1 MLSTATIAIPA
12 ALLSCLLGTIL
23 AVCLAKTNLPARYA
37 FLALMIGLYLL
48 PLHLVAAGWLAALG
62 DLGWFTKLTT
72 SVGDAAWLDGP
83 LGAIWV
89 HAVGAVPAV
98 TLLIVAGL
106 RLIDPAREEQ
116 ALLEG
121 GPLHVIMKVTLP
133 QALPVILGAFGW
145 VLIICSTEISV
156 TDLFG
161 VRTFAEEVYTQA
173 ALGTFDIGHEI
184 NSELIGFVGAVGLLF
199 LILFVSIISV
209 TRFVRERYEL
219 GTVPPWR
226 VNLGSQRFTLLLLVG
241 LLLILIAGVPIGS
254 LIYQAGVVAT
264 PTESGWARGWS
275 APKLCGAL
283 AEAPWQHRRELQV
296 SLLLALGVASL
307 SLVGGILVAWL
318 LRPVRR
324 GSLIAWAMIALLL
337 AAPGPVVGLLAI
349 RLFNQPFDSSLGWLG
364 MLYSTW
370 AVPLVVQTSR
380 IGPLIVL
387 LLWPT
392 FVSVPSSLLDAARSD
407 GASLLG
413 RLVRIALPLCWPVVL
428 VAWAIA
434 FVLSVGELSATALV
448 VPPGTP
454 PLSVRLLSLLHYGVE
469 DRVAAMSLDLL
480 MVFTVI
486 SYVLLRHIPGRLNS
500 SFGSA

>member
-1 MLSTATIAIPA
+1 MGHS
-12 ALLSCLLGTIL
+12 
-23 AVCLAKTNLPARYA
+23 AR
-37 FLALMIGLYLL
+37 FGCI
-48 PLHLVAAGWLAALG
+48 
-62 DLGWFTKLTT
+62 
-72 SVGDAAWLDGP
+72 
-83 LGAIWV
+83 
-89 HAVGAVPAV
+89 AVGAVPAV

-173 ALGTFDIGHEI
+173 ALGTFDIGQEI
-184 NSELIGFVGAVGLLF
+184 NSGLIGFVGAVGLLF
-199 LILFVSIISV
+199 LIMFVSIMSV
-209 TRFVRERYEL
+209 TRYVRERYEL

-264 PTESGWARGWS
+264 PTESGWARSWS

-307 SLVGGILVAWL
+307 SLVGGVLVAWL
-318 LRPVRR
+318 HRPVRR
-324 GSLIAWAMIALLL
+324 GSSIAWAMIALLL

-380 IGPLIVL
+380 IGPLVVL
-387 LLWPT
+387 LLWPNFCKRAEFPARCRPIGT
-392 FVSVPSSLLDAARSD
+392 ELLGLAGLYGLLCPYAGQSFW
-407 GASLLG
+407 SLG
-413 RLVRIALPLCWPVVL
+413 RLLLYSRSESFQPRPWSYHQGHHRCRSDFFRYCIMGSKTEWP
-428 VAWAIA
+428 
-434 FVLSVGELSATALV
+434 
-448 VPPGTP
+448 
-454 PLSVRLLSLLHYGVE
+454 R
-469 DRVAAMSLDLL
+469 
-480 MVFTVI
+480 
-486 SYVLLRHIPGRLNS
+486 
-500 SFGSA
+500 